1 MEGGI
6 SLVELRK
13 INRDNYEECLNL
25 HITDTNV
32 DFVDTVAWSLAEAW
46 VFFDDSRP
54 FAIYADNVM
63 VGYVLMYIGENNPQ
77 IINFMID
84 RRFQKRG
91 YGSAAA
97 RLCVEYLWKEYNA
110 SRISLPVNQENITA
124 QKFWSNIGFEIT
136 DNMENGYHYMR
147 LYIPKKYV

>member
-1 MEGGI
+1 M
-6 SLVELRK
+6 ELRK
-13 INRDNYEECLNL
+13 INEDNYQECLNL

-46 VFFDDSRP
+46 VFYDDSRP

-63 VGYVLMYIGENNPQ
+63 VGYVLMYVGENNPQ

-84 RRFQKRG
+84 SRYQKRG

-97 RLCVEYLWKEYNA
+97 RLCIEYLWKKYNA
-110 SRISLPVNQENITA
+110 SRISLPVNQENKTA
-124 QKFWSNIGFEIT
+124 QKFWSNIGFEKT
-136 DNMENGYHYMR
+136 RNMENGYHYMR
-147 LYIPKKYV
+147 LYTPEKYV

>member
-1 MEGGI
+1 M
-6 SLVELRK
+6 ELRT
-13 INRDNYEECLNL
+13 INQDNYEECLNL
-25 HITDTNV
+25 HTTAINEG
-32 DFVDTVAWSLAEAW
+32 FVDSVAWSLAEAW
-46 VFFDDSRP
+46 VLYDGARP

-84 RRFQKRG
+84 NRFQKRG
-91 YGSAAA
+91 YGTAAA

-110 SRISLPVNQENITA
+110 SRISLPVNLENITA

-136 DNMENGYHYMR
+136 DDMEDGYLYMR
-147 LYIPKKYV
+147 LYIPEKYV

>member
-13 INRDNYEECLNL
+13 INIDNYEECLNL

-32 DFVDTVAWSLAEAW
+32 DFVDTVTWSLAEAW

-84 RRFQKRG
+84 SRFQKRG

-110 SRISLPVNQENITA
+110 SRVSLPVNQENITA

-136 DNMENGYHYMR
+136 DNIENGYHYMR
-147 LYIPKKYV
+147 LYIPEKYV

>member
-1 MEGGI
+1 MEGGNT
-6 SLVELRK
+6 LVELRK
-13 INRDNYEECLNL
+13 INEDNYEECLNL

-32 DFVDTVAWSLAEAW
+32 DYVDTVAWSLAEAW
-46 VFFDDSRP
+46 VFYDDSRP

-63 VGYVLMYIGENNPQ
+63 VGYVLMYVGENNPQ

-84 RRFQKRG
+84 SRYQKRG

-97 RLCVEYLWKEYNA
+97 RLCIEYLWKEYNA

-136 DNMENGYHYMR
+136 RNMENGYHYMR
-147 LYIPKKYV
+147 LYTPEKYV

>member
-1 MEGGI
+1 MEGGKI
-6 SLVELRK
+6 LVELRK
-13 INRDNYEECLNL
+13 INEDNYQECLNL

-46 VFFDDSRP
+46 VFYDDSRP

-63 VGYVLMYIGENNPQ
+63 VGYVLMYVGENNPQ

-84 RRFQKRG
+84 SRYQKRG

-97 RLCVEYLWKEYNA
+97 RLCIEYLWKKYNA
-110 SRISLPVNQENITA
+110 SRISLPVNQENKTA
-124 QKFWSNIGFEIT
+124 QKFWSNIGFEKT
-136 DNMENGYHYMR
+136 RNMENGYHYMR
-147 LYIPKKYV
+147 LYTPEKYV

>member
-1 MEGGI
+1 M
-6 SLVELRK
+6 VELRK
-13 INRDNYEECLNL
+13 INEDNYEECLNL

-32 DFVDTVAWSLAEAW
+32 DYVDTVAWSLAEAW
-46 VFFDDSRP
+46 VFYDDSRP

-63 VGYVLMYIGENNPQ
+63 VGYVLMYVGENNPQ

-84 RRFQKRG
+84 SRYQKRG

-97 RLCVEYLWKEYNA
+97 RLCIEYLWKEYNA

-136 DNMENGYHYMR
+136 RNMENGYHYMR
-147 LYIPKKYV
+147 LYTPEKYV

>member
-1 MEGGI
+1 MHTTAINEG
-6 SLVELRK
+6 
-13 INRDNYEECLNL
+13 
-25 HITDTNV
+25 
-32 DFVDTVAWSLAEAW
+32 FVDSVAWSLAEAW
-46 VFFDDSRP
+46 VLYDGARP

-84 RRFQKRG
+84 NRFQKRG
-91 YGSAAA
+91 YGTAAA

-110 SRISLPVNQENITA
+110 SRISLPVNLENITA

-136 DNMENGYHYMR
+136 DDMEDGYLYMR
-147 LYIPKKYV
+147 LYIPEKYV